1 MRCIVALLAIFFAR
15 AALAE
20 DDMSARLFG
29 SWRLISFQL
38 KVVGEEA
45 EPKDIFGPNPIGR
58 IIFSPEHRVVVFI
71 SRAGRRP
78 PTSESEAAALLSSM
92 TAYTGKS
99 RLDGDKFIT
108 QVDGPWNEF
117 YKGSEQVRYFELTG
131 DKLSI
136 RTPEQDRP
144 SAIGSRGERNE
155 APQLLDEGLSRAF
168 LLAAFPAAIAQTP
181 KCSSRSVPHIDSWPK
196 SQFPIFIIRRI
207 P

>member
-20 DDMSARLFG
+20 EDMSARLFG

-92 TAYTGKS
+92 TAYTGKF

-108 QVDGPWNEF
+108 QVDGAWNEF

-136 RTPEQDRP
+136 RTPEQQ
-144 SAIGSRGERNE
+144 SGILIGKRTVATLMWERE
-155 APQLLDEGLSRAF
+155 AP
-168 LLAAFPAAIAQTP
+168 
-181 KCSSRSVPHIDSWPK
+181 
-196 SQFPIFIIRRI
+196 
-207 P
+207 